1 MSTLF
6 TRSLLCLALLGSIL
20 AGLLPAPVHAQ
31 RVEPLGPVAKPVVQ
45 AVLFY
50 SPTCP
55 HCHEVINNV
64 LPPLAAQYGDQLEII
79 GIDVSQ
85 DWGQALYQA
94 AIRTFNIGED
104 RRGVP
109 ALIVGDRVLVG
120 SGEIPAI
127 FPGLIEIYL
136 AGGGMAWPAIPEL
149 QQMMAAQEAAAQ
161 EAAAQEPVA
170 QQPAPETVTEAGSGT
185 VTAPAETASAPAE
198 AQAPLAVAEDVQS
211 LAAAPPPTWR
221 DRFNQDPTG
230 NSLSLVV
237 LAGMVIGLAAVLRPR
252 PKGGKAAGSGF
263 AQGGWLIPVLAVA
276 GLGVA
281 GYLAYIE
288 TTLAQAVCG
297 PVGDCNAVQQSD
309 YARLFGIPIAFYGL
323 AGYLS
328 ILALWA
334 AQRWV
339 KTPVTQQAGAGIF
352 VIAVI
357 GVLFSI
363 YLTFLEPFVIG
374 ATCIWCLS
382 SAVIMTALL
391 LLSAGWGNERV
402 KG

>member
-1 MSTLF
+1 M
-6 TRSLLCLALLGSIL
+6 
-20 AGLLPAPVHAQ
+20 
-31 RVEPLGPVAKPVVQ
+31 
-45 AVLFY
+45 
-50 SPTCP
+50 
-55 HCHEVINNV
+55 
-64 LPPLAAQYGDQLEII
+64 
-79 GIDVSQ
+79 
-85 DWGQALYQA
+85 
-94 AIRTFNIGED
+94 
-104 RRGVP
+104 
-109 ALIVGDRVLVG
+109 GDRVLVG

-127 FPGLIEIYL
+127 FPGLIEVYL
-136 AGGGMAWPAIPEL
+136 AGGGIDWPAIPEL

-161 EAAAQEPVA
+161 EAAAQ
-170 QQPAPETVTEAGSGT
+170 QPAPETVTET
-185 VTAPAETASAPAE
+185 TAETVSAQTE
-198 AQAPLAVAEDVQS
+198 TQAPLAVAEDVQS

-230 NSLSLVV
+230 NSLALVV

-252 PKGGKAAGSGF
+252 PKGLKAAGSSA
-263 AQGGWLIPVLAVA
+263 AQIGWLIPVLAVV

-281 GYLAYIE
+281 GYLAYVE

-297 PVGDCNAVQQSD
+297 PVGDCNAVQQSE
-309 YARLFGIPIAFYGL
+309 YARLFGIPIALYGL

-334 AQRWV
+334 AQRWT
-339 KTPVTQQAGAGIF
+339 KTPVAQQAGAGIF

-382 SAVIMTALL
+382 SALIMTAIL
-391 LLSAGWGNERV
+391 LLSAGPGRERV
-402 KG
+402 SG

>member
-1 MSTLF
+1 MSTRF
-6 TRSLLCLALLGSIL
+6 ARFLLCLALLGSIL
-20 AGLLPAPVHAQ
+20 GGLLPAPVHAQ
-31 RVEPLGPVAKPVVQ
+31 RIEPVGPVAEPVVQ

-94 AIRTFNIGED
+94 AIRTFNIAED

-127 FPGLIEIYL
+127 FPGLIEVYL
-136 AGGGMAWPAIPEL
+136 AGGGIDWPAIPEL
-149 QQMMAAQEAAAQ
+149 QQMMAVQEAAAQ
-161 EAAAQEPVA
+161 EAAAQAVEVPEVA
-170 QQPAPETVTEAGSGT
+170 TDPAP
-185 VTAPAETASAPAE
+185 APAPVE
-198 AQAPLAVAEDVQS
+198 AQASLAEDVQS

-221 DRFNQDPTG
+221 DRFNQDVTG
-230 NSLSLVV
+230 NSLALVV
-237 LAGMVIGLAAVLRPR
+237 LAGMVIGLAAVLRPL
-252 PKGGKAAGSGF
+252 PKGRKTTGSSL
-263 AQGGWLIPVLAVA
+263 AQNGWLIPVLAVV

-297 PVGDCNAVQQSD
+297 PVGDCNAVQQSE
-309 YARLFGIPIAFYGL
+309 YARLFGIPIALYGL
-323 AGYLS
+323 AGYAG
-328 ILALWA
+328 ILILWA
-334 AQRWV
+334 TQRWAKNSLAQRAA
-339 KTPVTQQAGAGIF
+339 TGIF
-352 VIAVI
+352 AIAVA

-382 SAVIMTALL
+382 SALIMTAIL
-391 LLSAGWGNERV
+391 LLSAGPGRQTLRSS
-402 KG
+402 

>member
-1 MSTLF
+1 MSTRF
-6 TRSLLCLALLGSIL
+6 TRSLICLALFGSIL

-50 SPTCP
+50 SPSCP
-55 HCHEVINNV
+55 HCHDVIDNV

-79 GIDVSQ
+79 GVDVSQ
-85 DWGQALYQA
+85 DWGQALYQG

-109 ALIVGDRVLVG
+109 ALVVGNRVLVG

-127 FPGLIEIYL
+127 FPGLIEVYL
-136 AGGGMAWPAIPEL
+136 AGGGIGWPAIPEL

-161 EAAAQEPVA
+161 EAAAQETVA
-170 QQPAPETVTEAGSGT
+170 QQPAAETVSET
-185 VTAPAETASAPAE
+185 PAEV
-198 AQAPLAVAEDVQS
+198 QAPLAMAEDVQS

-237 LAGMVIGLAAVLRPR
+237 LAGMVIGLASVLRPR
-252 PKGGKAAGSGF
+252 PKGLKAAGSGF
-263 AQGGWLIPVLAVA
+263 AQSAWLIPVLAVA

-288 TTLAQAVCG
+288 TTLAVAVCG
-297 PVGDCNAVQQSD
+297 PVGDCNAVQQSE
-309 YARLFGIPIAFYGL
+309 YAKLFGIPIALYGL
-323 AGYLS
+323 AGYVG

-334 AQRWV
+334 AQRWM
-339 KTPVTQQAGAGIF
+339 KAPIAQQAGTGIF

-382 SAVIMTALL
+382 SAVIMTAIL
-391 LLSAGWGNERV
+391 LLSAGRGGEGV
-402 KG
+402 TG